1 VSFGGGGLPAVWYAD
16 LAALDEADPDDGLRA
31 VGWLE
36 RGRPFPTGAVDP
48 AVYARLVELLKNP
61 WEPSI
66 TMGFHECDLC
76 LYHGEPGKRNLYLP
90 AGRVVLVA
98 PELIAHYMNAHG
110 YRPPDEFCAA
120 LLACPTMRSVPYLKA
135 LMAGARSFML
145 AVTRPTPNKHAEPGA
160 AADGGA

>member
-1 VSFGGGGLPAVWYAD
+1 MVWYTD
-16 LAALDEADPDDGLRA
+16 LTPLDDSDPDDGLRA

-36 RGRPFPTGAVDP
+36 RGQSFITGQVDP

-66 TMGFHECDLC
+66 TRGFHECDLC
-76 LYHGEPGKRNLYLP
+76 LYRGEPGKRNLYVP
-90 AGRVVLVA
+90 TGGVVLVA

-120 LLACPTMRSVPYLKA
+120 VLTCPPMRSVSYFKA
-135 LMAGARSFML
+135 LMAGARTFML
-145 AVTRPTPNKHAEPGA
+145 AVTRASPSEHAEPGA
-160 AADGGA
+160 AADRPRE